1 MEDLFQLIKRRLTPG
16 VLILDINN
24 KLLYFNKEASEMI
37 PEMQKATKTEGI
49 KIPEEIYN
57 LCNHVKST
65 ASEASTVWEVEH
77 SGLNVSLRAFFIGGH
92 GEDRKSTH
100 IMILIERIIEKHDID
115 FEKTRTNFKFT
126 NRELEVLRLLCYG
139 FTNREIS
146 EKLSIS
152 EYTVKDYIKKI
163 MGKME
168 VDSRTKIIASLRRV

>member
-1 MEDLFQLIKRRLTPG
+1 MEDLSQIIKRRLTPG
-16 VLILDINN
+16 VLIFDVNN

-57 LCNHVKST
+57 LCNLVKST
-65 ASEASTVWEVEH
+65 ASAASIVWEVEH
-77 SGLNVSLRAFFIGGH
+77 SGLHCSLRAFFIGGH
-92 GEDRKSTH
+92 GEDKKPTH
-100 IMILIERIIEKHDID
+100 IMVLIERIIEKHDID
-115 FEKTRTNFKFT
+115 FEKARTNFKIT
-126 NRELEVLRLLCYG
+126 NRELEALRLLCDG
-139 FTNREIS
+139 LTNREIS

-168 VDSRTKIIASLRRV
+168 VDSRSKIMVSLRRV

>member
-1 MEDLFQLIKRRLTPG
+1 MEDLFQVIKKRLTPG
-16 VLILDINN
+16 VLIFDINN

-49 KIPEEIYN
+49 KIPGEIYD
-57 LCNHVKST
+57 LCNLVKSN
-65 ASEASTVWEVEH
+65 ASATSAVWKAGH
-77 SGLNVSLRAFFIGGH
+77 SGLHISLRAFFMGGH
-92 GEDRKSTH
+92 GEDKKPTH
-100 IMILIERIIEKHDID
+100 IMVLIERIIEKHDID

-163 MGKME
+163 MAKME
-168 VDSRTKIIASLRRV
+168 VDSRSKIIASLRRV